1 MEEEIGENERK
12 WKMKA
17 KENVKERRG
26 KEIEEKKMLEG
37 ENSKGKK
44 VSLLGNGGKRGKM
57 EGARV

>member
-1 MEEEIGENERK
+1 
-12 WKMKA
+12 MKA